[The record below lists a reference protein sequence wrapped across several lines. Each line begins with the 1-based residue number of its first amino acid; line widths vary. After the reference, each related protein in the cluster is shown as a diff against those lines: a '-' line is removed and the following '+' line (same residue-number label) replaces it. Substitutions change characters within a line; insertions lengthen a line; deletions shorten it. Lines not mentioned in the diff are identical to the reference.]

1 MCMPEEPPCYTR
13 RWYFSGKE
21 IEDHSP
27 SRKDGIDFE
36 YESHLRM
43 SYCKF
48 IQELGEKLKL
58 PQVKIASGMMLCHRF
73 YMHQSHARNDWQTIA
88 TASLFLACKI
98 EDTPRNLKD
107 VVLLAYELMYAWD
120 PLASQRIRK
129 ERKVYD
135 KQKQLILVGE
145 RLLMSTIAFDFDI
158 QLPYKPLAAALKKL
172 ELSDL
177 AKVAWNFVNDS
188 LRTTLCLQ
196 YKPDYI
202 AASSIFL
209 AATALEKMELLAKKK
224 KFWWLEF
231 EVSPKQLK
239 EVVQQ
244 MTFKLVKQDRKQ
256 APPTANGRIT
266 QSKAVVEKAVDNS
279 PQTCV
284 SSGSMADYTSSH
296 KILVDAGSLKSNSNQ
311 DLERGHNCLTVKGG
325 LPCQMGDC
333 GSANSVVVDG
343 DGQIGPKSVEPDRK
357 SSYKS
362 KIDANR
368 IRQALKRRR
377 SDAAGNMKLSEAI
390 NAEIDCEAW
399 IERELENGIE
409 MGYSPL
415 VKKQREDVSFELR
428 IGVS

>member
-13 RWYFSGKE
+13 RWYFSRKE

-73 YMHQSHARNDWQTIA
+73 YMNQSLAKNDWKTIA
-88 TASLFLACKI
+88 TASMFLACKV
-98 EDTPRNLKD
+98 EETPRNLKD

-145 RLLMSTIAFDFDI
+145 RLLLSTIAFDFDI

-209 AATALEKMELLAKKK
+209 AATALEKMELLTKKK

-239 EVVQQ
+239 EVIQQ
-244 MTFKLVKQDRKQ
+244 MTVKFLKQDRKQ
-256 APPTANGRIT
+256 TPPTSNGRIT
-266 QSKAVVEKAVDNS
+266 QSKAVVQKPVVNS

-296 KILVDAGSLKSNSNQ
+296 KILVDAES
-311 DLERGHNCLTVKGG
+311 
-325 LPCQMGDC
+325 
-333 GSANSVVVDG
+333 
-343 DGQIGPKSVEPDRK
+343 IGPKSVEPDQK

-362 KIDANR
+362 KIDTNR
-368 IRQALKRRR
+368 IREALKRRR
-377 SDAAGNMKLSEAI
+377 SDAAGNMNFAEAI

-409 MGYSPL
+409 LGYSPL
-415 VKKQREDVSFELR
+415 VKKQRKGGVSFELE